1 MKNFLLPLYSLL
13 LLNSFFK
20 ILPFLTSENQPFII
34 LLAFLFSFTYF
45 LSPNLRF
52 LFFISKNSQ
61 CLILI
66 PPLITIFLFGVNNI
80 TASFYSLLVYFQIP
94 LYLFSTIHLFSK
106 SINRKL
112 FINWF
117 FKWLYILLPISLILN
132 LQGIYIWNIRKSRF
146 SREGRRSSSLHFR
159 AICSYCFH

>member
-1 MKNFLLPLYSLL
+1 MKNFLVPLYSLL

-45 LSPNLRF
+45 LSSNLRSS

-61 CLILI
+61 YLILI
-66 PPLITIFLFGVNNI
+66 PPIMAIFLFGVINT

-94 LYLFSTIHLFSK
+94 LYLFSTIYLFSK

-117 FKWLYILLPISLILN
+117 FKWLYILLPISLLLN
-132 LQGIYIWNIRKSRF
+132 LQGIYISGISGNLF
-146 SREGRRSSSLHFR
+146 
-159 AICSYCFH
+159 